1 MIGVHQM
8 CYQYVESEA
17 EPRGAMPH
25 RDDDDHVGDADSRDV
40 AVCVQTLNHTI
51 GQLANCHGAAAVVAA
66 LTEVM
71 GCSSCMSDVSCGRGI
86 RALMKQIDV
95 IR

>member
-1 MIGVHQM
+1 
-8 CYQYVESEA
+8 
-17 EPRGAMPH
+17 
-25 RDDDDHVGDADSRDV
+25 
-40 AVCVQTLNHTI
+40 VQTLNRTI
-51 GQLANCHGAAAVVAA
+51 GPLANRHGAAAVVAA

-86 RALMKQIDV
+86 RALMKRIDV

>member
-1 MIGVHQM
+1 MAG
-8 CYQYVESEA
+8 
-17 EPRGAMPH
+17 
-25 RDDDDHVGDADSRDV
+25 RDYSDDMGDADSRGA
-40 AVCVQTLNHTI
+40 AVCVRTLNRTI
-51 GQLANCHGAAAVVAA
+51 GQLANRYGAAAVVMA

-86 RALMKQIDV
+86 RALMKRIDV